1 MSKKNI
7 VILVV
12 IAAVIA
18 APIVYV
24 KTKKKASTVT
34 YKTAQVTKGTLVA
47 TVSGTGNIVVN
58 DSAKVS
64 PSVTGIV
71 QNVRVKLGDTV
82 KKGQTLFT
90 IKNDQ
95 LDITVQKANTAYLQA
110 QQNVVN
116 AQSAYATAKTT
127 YASQTGSSG
136 SAKALATLEQAK
148 LDLVKAQAQL
158 TQDQAALAASTSDA
172 VLQQKVTLDQAT
184 ITNDQNAV
192 TTAQTAYDQIVAG
205 TGATVAVAKAQLS
218 AAQTS
223 VEAAKQS
230 VTSALADLNAQKATA
245 AERTVTAPI
254 AGTVTTQGVA
264 NGDTLGSS
272 SSATGSTGS
281 TSPVVIQN
289 LSTLKAVIAVNEVD
303 IASVAVGQKVSM
315 TFDAVSGLT
324 LTGKVEKVD
333 TVGTATQGVVT
344 YSATIGFDALDAKVR
359 PEMSVN
365 AVITTEVKQDVL
377 SIASTAVKTASD
389 DSSYVQTLVNGA
401 PQNTTV
407 TIGVS
412 SDTATEIVS
421 GLTEGQEVITQTI
434 TSTTKTPTTTSG
446 SGRTGGIQGG
456 GIQTFGGPGGFGG

>member
-1 MSKKNI
+1 MSKKKI
-7 VILVV
+7 VILV
-12 IAAVIA
+12 IAAVVIA
-18 APIVYV
+18 APIVYL

-34 YKTAQVTKGTLVA
+34 YKTAQVAKGTLVA
-47 TVSGTGNIVVN
+47 TVSGTGNVVVN

-64 PSVTGIV
+64 PNISGTVRT
-71 QNVRVKLGDTV
+71 VRVKLGDTV

-95 LDITVQKANTAYLQA
+95 LDITVQKANTTYLQA
-110 QQNVVN
+110 KQNLVN

-127 YASQTGSSG
+127 YASQTGSAG

-148 LDLVKAQAQL
+148 LDLVQSQAQL
-158 TQDQAALAASTSDA
+158 TQDQTALAASTSDA
-172 VLQQKVTLDQAT
+172 VLQQKVVLDQVT

-192 TTAQTAYDQIVAG
+192 NAAQTAYDQIAAG
-205 TGATVAVAKAQLS
+205 TGATVATAKSQLS
-218 AAQTS
+218 AAQTN
-223 VEAAKQS
+223 VEAAKQN
-230 VTSALADLNAQKATA
+230 VASALADLNAQKATA

-254 AGTVTTQGVA
+254 AGTVTTLSVA
-264 NGDTLGSS
+264 IGDTLG
-272 SSATGSTGS
+272 GS
-281 TSPVVIQN
+281 TSANGTGATTPVVIQN
-289 LSTLKAVIAVNEVD
+289 LTTLKALIAVNEVD

-315 TFDAVSGLT
+315 TFDAVSNLT

-377 SIASTAVKTASD
+377 SIASTAIKTASD
-389 DSSYVQTLVNGA
+389 DSSYVQILVNGA
-401 PQNTTV
+401 PQNKTV

-412 SDTATEIVS
+412 SDTNTEIVS
-421 GLTEGQEVITQTI
+421 GLTEGESVITQTT
-434 TSTTKTPTTTSG
+434 TSTTTTSNTTNA
-446 SGRTGGIQGG
+446 STRGG